1 MLKRVITALVCLVIL
16 IPVLIFSDTWVFI
29 VALGLL
35 ALLAVYE
42 ITGCIGVRRK
52 YLLSIPSYLF
62 TAVVIF
68 LMTTYFMEFQKFIP
82 TLFVIGY
89 VYLFLIFTFTMFS
102 CGNIKFS
109 QAAELV
115 AVTCYIIIG
124 FLSIVFLRGW
134 PNAAQSETGKYLY
147 LLVFIGAWMTDTGAY
162 FAGVL
167 FGKHK
172 LIPAVSP
179 KKTVEGAVGGIFGC
193 ILGYGLYGLILEK
206 FFSVTVHYP
215 ALLLLA
221 ALIAVVSQL
230 GDLIASYIKRE
241 CDIKDF
247 GFIFPGHG
255 GVMDRFDSIIAVAP
269 VLYGITLLLPDTIR
283 IFG

>member
-1 MLKRVITALVCLVIL
+1 MLKRIITAIVCIAIL
-16 IPVLIFSDTWVFI
+16 IPVLIFSDTWIFTLV
-29 VALGLL
+29 LGLL

-42 ITGCIGVRRK
+42 ITGCINVRRK
-52 YLLSIPSYLF
+52 YLLAITSYVF

-68 LMTTYFMEFQKFIP
+68 LMTTFYMEFDNFIP
-82 TLFVIGY
+82 TLFAVGY
-89 VYLFLIFTFTMFS
+89 AYLFLIFTFTMFS

-115 AVTCYIIIG
+115 SVTCYIIIG
-124 FLSIVFLRGW
+124 FLSIILLRKW
-134 PNAAQSETGKYLY
+134 PETGQYLY
-147 LLVFIGAWMTDTGAY
+147 LLIFIGAWMTDTGAY
-162 FAGVL
+162 FVGVL
-167 FGKHK
+167 LGKHK

-193 ILGYGLYGLILEK
+193 ILGYSVYGLILDK
-206 FFSVTVHYP
+206 CFDVSVNYI
-215 ALLLLA
+215 ALLILSVV
-221 ALIAVVSQL
+221 IAIVSQL

-241 CDIKDF
+241 CGIKDF

-269 VLYGITLLLPDTIR
+269 VLYGITLLLPDQLYIL
-283 IFG
+283 G

>member
-1 MLKRVITALVCLVIL
+1 MLKRIITAVVCIAIL
-16 IPVLIFSDTWVFI
+16 IPVLIFSDTWVFTL
-29 VALGLL
+29 ALGLL

-52 YLLSIPSYLF
+52 YLLACTSYLF

-68 LMTTYFMEFQKFIP
+68 LMTTYFMEFEKFIP
-82 TLFVIGY
+82 TLFGIGY
-89 VYLFLIFTFTMFS
+89 VYLFLIFVFTMFS

-115 AVTCYIIIG
+115 SVTCYIIIG
-124 FLSIVFLRGW
+124 FLSIILLRKW
-134 PNAAQSETGKYLY
+134 PETGQYLY
-147 LLVFIGAWMTDTGAY
+147 LLIFIGAWMTDTGAY
-162 FAGVL
+162 FVGVL

-179 KKTVEGAVGGIFGC
+179 KKTVEGAVGGVFGC
-193 ILGYGLYGLILEK
+193 VIGYAVYGLILDK
-206 FFSVTVHYP
+206 CFSVSVNYI
-215 ALLLLA
+215 ALLILA
-221 ALIAVVSQL
+221 VVIAVVSQL

-241 CDIKDF
+241 QGIKDF
-247 GFIFPGHG
+247 GFICPGHG

-269 VLYGITLLLPDTIR
+269 VIYGATLLLPSTIH

>member
-1 MLKRVITALVCLVIL
+1 MLKRIITAVVCIAIL
-16 IPVLIFSDTWVFI
+16 IPVLIFSDTWVFTL
-29 VALGLL
+29 VLGVL

-42 ITGCIGVRRK
+42 IAGCINVRRK
-52 YLLSIPSYLF
+52 YLLSFTSYLF

-68 LMTTYFMEFQKFIP
+68 LMTTFFMGFDRFIP
-82 TLFVIGY
+82 TLFAVGY
-89 VYLFLIFTFTMFS
+89 AYLFLIFVFTMLS

-115 AVTCYIIIG
+115 SATCYIIIG
-124 FLSIVFLRGW
+124 FLCIFLLRHW
-134 PNAAQSETGKYLY
+134 PDTGKYLY
-147 LLVFIGAWMTDTGAY
+147 LLIFIGAWMTDTGAY

-167 FGKHK
+167 LGKHK
-172 LIPAVSP
+172 LIPKVSP

-193 ILGYGLYGLILEK
+193 MAGYAVYGVILDK
-206 FFSVTVHYP
+206 CFSVSVNY
-215 ALLLLA
+215 LS
-221 ALIAVVSQL
+221 LIVLSVVIGVVSQL
-230 GDLIASYIKRE
+230 GDLVASYIKRE

-269 VLYGITLLLPDTIR
+269 VIYGIMLFLPEHLHM
-283 IFG
+283 FG